1 MRLSVIIP
9 VYNERQYIE
18 KVLERV
24 VQALPS
30 VEKEIIIVDDGS
42 TDGTRE
48 WLKQTFGEGSEEPA
62 LIYWNPRDGKLGVI
76 RSAGGSDPPEPVTL
90 SWETVETLPRPC
102 TVRVV
107 YHDRNRGKGAALRT
121 GFSVAIGDIFVIQ
134 DADLEY
140 DPRDWEEMWEL
151 IVNGYADVV
160 YGSRFYGKPHRA
172 LYYHHFVGNKIISN
186 LINFLCDTTL
196 SDIEVC
202 YKMFRREVLDS
213 ITLTCDDFGFE
224 VEFTV
229 KVAKQKRWRIY
240 ETGVRYYGRTYEEG
254 KKINWK
260 DGLKALWYI
269 LKFRIMG

>member
-1 MRLSVIIP
+1 MKLSVIIP
-9 VYNERQYIE
+9 VYNERPYIE
-18 KVLERV
+18 KVLQRV
-24 VQALPS
+24 METLPQ
-30 VEKEIIIVDDGS
+30 VEKEIVIVDDGS

-48 WLKQTFGEGSEEPA
+48 WLLATFGDT
-62 LIYWNPRDGKLGVI
+62 NPH
-76 RSAGGSDPPEPVTL
+76 PVTALWTEEKGWQVSNNLL
-90 SWETVETLPRPC
+90 SAVSSPSSVVSSPSPAVLPSTVKVIFHE
-102 TVRVV
+102 
-107 YHDRNRGKGAALRT
+107 RNKGKGAALRT
-121 GFSVAIGDIFVIQ
+121 GFAAATGDVLVIQ

-140 DPRDWEEMWEL
+140 DPRDWEEMWQL
-151 IVNGYADVV
+151 IAEGYADVV

-172 LYYHHFVGNKIISN
+172 LYYHHFIGNKVISN
-186 LINFLCDTTL
+186 LINLLCDVTL

-213 ITLTCDDFGFE
+213 ITLTCNDFGFE

-240 ETGVRYYGRTYEEG
+240 EMGIRYYGRTYAEG

-269 LKFRIMG
+269 VKFWLFG